1 MTEEW
6 RKFVNHPE
14 KHPFAMKFSPFK
26 QNFKITKTYT
36 SQIPKNFKPN
46 LMDFTLLRQI
56 LYRRSRGMNTFIF
69 IFGNVRSGKSWTG
82 LKLLELYMKENNQ
95 ELDVDKQVS
104 FTLPKFLKWS
114 STQTDS
120 CFMVDEIQLSMGARE
135 WWNVQHRIMNQFC
148 DIQGFR
154 RNLAIFTLPNVSYV
168 DKHIRFLCNY
178 YIVTINQGF
187 VRWGKHW
194 MRHELGKG
202 GLVKI
207 GDMDV
212 SKPSPS
218 VTEPYEAMKKEFN
231 DEHLKKSLEILDEL
245 ENPTPKKTHLLTSEV
260 KKAYLINAIDEDE
273 FKEIMLEKNMDE
285 SKINIM
291 IKIKQKEDQQK
302 LEKQERKEK
311 QQQKRSEQESY
322 PHACNQCGH
331 EWNSKT
337 DKPPKQCPSCNSRA
351 WNR

>member
-6 RKFVNHPE
+6 KKFVDHPE
-14 KHPFAMKFSPFK
+14 RHPFAMKFSPFK
-26 QNFKITKTYT
+26 SNFKITKTYT

-187 VRWGKHW
+187 VAENR
-194 MRHELGKG
+194 LIYPFFSTFSI
-202 GLVKI
+202 LC
-207 GDMDV
+207 
-212 SKPSPS
+212 SKSYTDLETNWIISPFIFLCAPSTSPS
-218 VTEPYEAMKKEFN
+218 LLLSSMFSVARSIDRMNPWS
-231 DEHLKKSLEILDEL
+231 SL
-245 ENPTPKKTHLLTSEV
+245 
-260 KKAYLINAIDEDE
+260 
-273 FKEIMLEKNMDE
+273 
-285 SKINIM
+285 NIQATTTVM
-291 IKIKQKEDQQK
+291 
-302 LEKQERKEK
+302 
-311 QQQKRSEQESY
+311 
-322 PHACNQCGH
+322 
-331 EWNSKT
+331 
-337 DKPPKQCPSCNSRA
+337 
-351 WNR
+351 